1 MKACGAEGFFRRI
14 ALAGVFAAL
23 WAAPLLHAQPDLKN
37 PAVARDLA
45 DQLVASGHASLVLGP
60 AADQDPVRARTE
72 ILKWVEANP
81 EQALKVYQVLL
92 EHARKKQENPGNAKA
107 DGKKRPWKTMVN
119 PGLKALQDISELSV
133 DESRIPPEYQPF
145 KAGRLFDGGSSRIK
159 KFPSSPDGYGDD
171 SDDLGSGADDYPPRR
186 PYGNRGGYSTHAP
199 PPSPDDKVTFADVI
213 GIDEAKAELAEVVDM
228 MKNPDRYRRVG
239 AQIPV
244 GVLLTGPPGTGKT
257 HLAKALANEAGVR
270 FIAMEGPKFT
280 SKFVGESE
288 RMVREVFEQ
297 ARSYAPAIIFVD
309 EVETILGARTEDT
322 QAAAKGYNSTVAQF
336 LVEMDGLT
344 PGSLG
349 DKRPLV
355 IVVGATNR
363 VDLMDPAALRP
374 GRFDRMVV
382 VNPPDVNGRE
392 ATLKYYVKKRKVP
405 AASDVDLRQVARQTT
420 GLAGAHLKNLVNEA
434 ALLAARDNAIQVSQ
448 KHFLKAIDRV
458 QMGHERKSLVLSA
471 KEKKET
477 AVHELGHALVATFTP
492 AADPVSK
499 LTIIPRD
506 MGALGVTVSEPS
518 EDRKSWTREQL
529 EARIAM
535 SLGGR
540 VAEKMFL
547 GTLTTGA
554 ADDLEKAMQLAFRMV
569 VEFGMSEELGP
580 VSYVQSPQGNF
591 LTKGGRV
598 MDLSEATKQ
607 RVEAEARKILEAQEK
622 RAAEI
627 LEAHRATLLR
637 LVPILVDKET
647 LEGDELRRLV
657 EESEKRGQGNAGA

>member
-1 MKACGAEGFFRRI
+1 MKACGAGGFFRRI

-45 DQLVASGHASLVLGP
+45 DRLVASGHASLVLGP

-107 DGKKRPWKTMVN
+107 DGKKRPWKTVLN
-119 PGLKALQDISELSV
+119 PGLLAIGEQSLEVMKEDLTVTDEGRVFKARGPFEGSSALA
-133 DESRIPPEYQPF
+133 DESEAVNGRDEDEYPN
-145 KAGRLFDGGSSRIK
+145 
-159 KFPSSPDGYGDD
+159 
-171 SDDLGSGADDYPPRR
+171 R

-228 MKNPDRYRRVG
+228 LRNPDRYRRVG

-280 SKFVGESE
+280 NKLVGESE

-309 EVETILGARTEDT
+309 EIETILGARTDDT

-392 ATLKYYVKKRKVP
+392 ATLKYYVKKRKIP

-434 ALLAARDNAIQVSQ
+434 ALLAARENVAQVSQ

-506 MGALGVTVSEPS
+506 MGALGVTISEPS

-554 ADDLEKAMQLAFRMV
+554 SDDLEKAMQLAFRMV